1 MYESINICT
10 NIQYKKL
17 ESKIIYFR
25 RNNNLTI
32 TMKITTPLVCFVTYY
47 LVCAITTL
55 L

>member
-25 RNNNLTI
+25 RNNNLTM
-32 TMKITTPLVCFVTYY
+32 TITTPLVCFVTYY